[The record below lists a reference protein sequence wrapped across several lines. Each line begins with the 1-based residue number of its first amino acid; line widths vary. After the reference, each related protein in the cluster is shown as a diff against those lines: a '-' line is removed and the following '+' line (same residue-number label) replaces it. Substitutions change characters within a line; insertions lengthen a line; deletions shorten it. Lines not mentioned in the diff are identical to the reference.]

1 LTSDLAN
8 LVDKAEDIGVVGSPS
23 STSDLKIDILGRA
36 ADKRLVGSMA
46 VMKYSQ
52 DGHPNYALGQ
62 ITEVF
67 LYNPFVMDP
76 TMRSIIRQRGSVE
89 PITERQDTHNADML
103 ISAVFEENGTG
114 LDPSSFST
122 VPSTGSRIKM
132 ISQDIVNR
140 LVLPYSKEISHIGKV
155 YGTDILLPN
164 LFRHFGSEREG
175 GLGEAMHIGIFG
187 KSGSGKSFLAKMI
200 LTSYMRHKQMTL
212 LVVDPQGEFS
222 KMKNDSELMSFIQDK
237 LGRKIE
243 FYDLSKLVLLPDI
256 ELFKQILV
264 KAQFLKDLGIKNPD
278 NQVDGAEQIAKI
290 LNHEWGH
297 AAGSSYTAKV
307 SLWDAHKRDVF
318 DHVWERLMHTTVRNG
333 QPIPVVIER
342 IYSTPSY
349 RDKVFGDMQNITAN
363 PERLDAVYKKWKKI
377 ASLFGRDGMAA
388 KDNLA
393 AILKAIG
400 ERGEGRIIIIN
411 LSEAVVPDYLFW
423 NEEIKKVSINQILQR
438 IADVAKEQYV
448 AGGALNSLVVLD
460 EAHEF
465 APRERTDVEETIELR
480 STLTTAVRETRKYNL
495 GWMFISQTLSSLDR
509 RIIEQLRMY
518 FIGYG
523 LAYGIE
529 LNGVRELLAG
539 NDSAI
544 RLYQQFKDPKSSYT
558 KPQYS
563 FMCIGPSSPMSF
575 SQIPLFLNSLDYP
588 KEFLKVN
595 DKAG

>member
-1 LTSDLAN
+1 MTSELSD

-23 STSDLKIDILGRA
+23 STSHLKVDILGRA
-36 ADKRLVGSMA
+36 ADKRLVGSMV
-46 VMKYSQ
+46 VMKYTQ
-52 DGHPNYALGQ
+52 DGRPNYALGQ
-62 ITEVF
+62 ITEVN

-103 ISAVFEENGTG
+103 ISAVFEENGGG

-132 ISQDIVNR
+132 INQNIVDR
-140 LVLPYSKEISHIGKV
+140 LVLPYSQEVSHIGKIF
-155 YGTDILLPN
+155 GTDILLPS
-164 LFRHFGSEREG
+164 LFRHFGIEQEG
-175 GLGEAMHIGIFG
+175 GLGEAMHIGVFG

-222 KMKNDSELMSFIQDK
+222 KMKNDSAVMNFVENK

-243 FYDLSKLVLLPDI
+243 FYDLSKLVLLPDV

-264 KAQFLKDLGIKNPD
+264 KAQFLKDLGIKNMD
-278 NQVDGAEQIAKI
+278 NQIDGAEQIAKI

-297 AAGSSYTAKV
+297 AALGSTITGRV
-307 SLWDAHKRDVF
+307 NIWDAHKKEVF
-318 DHVWERLMHTTVRNG
+318 DYVWERLMHTTIRNG

-349 RDKVFGDMQNITAN
+349 RDKVFGDMHDITRN
-363 PERLDAVYKKWKKI
+363 PERLNAVYQKWKKI
-377 ASLFGRDGMAA
+377 VSLFGREGMGA
-388 KDNLA
+388 KDNLSV
-393 AILKAIG
+393 ILKAIG
-400 ERGEGRIIIIN
+400 QRGEGRIIIIN

-423 NEEIKKVSINQILQR
+423 NDDIKKISINQILQR

-465 APRERTDVEETIELR
+465 APRERTEEKEIVELR
-480 STLTTAVRETRKYNL
+480 GTLTTAVRETRKYNL

-529 LNGVRELLAG
+529 LNGVKELLAG

-544 RLYQQFKDPKSSYT
+544 SLYQQFKDPKSSYT

-575 SQIPLFLNSLDYP
+575 SQIPLFLNSLNYP
-588 KEFLKVN
+588 KEFLEVN
-595 DKAG
+595 QKK

>member
-1 LTSDLAN
+1 MTSDLSN

-23 STSDLKIDILGRA
+23 STSHLKLDILGRA

-46 VMKYSQ
+46 VMKYTQ
-52 DGHPNYALGQ
+52 EGRPNYALGQ
-62 ITEVF
+62 ITEVS

-103 ISAVFEENGTG
+103 ISAVFEENGSG

-132 ISQDIVNR
+132 INQSIVNS
-140 LVLPYSKEISHIGKV
+140 LVLPYSKEVSHIGKIF
-155 YGTDILLPN
+155 GTDIFLPS
-164 LFRHFGSEREG
+164 LFRHFGSEQEG
-175 GLGEAMHIGIFG
+175 GLGEAMHIGVFG

-200 LTSYMRHKQMTL
+200 LTSYMKHKQMTL

-222 KMKNDSELMSFIQDK
+222 KMKNDSAVMDFVENK

-264 KAQFLKDLGIKNPD
+264 KSQFLKDLGIKNMD
-278 NQVDGAEQIAKI
+278 NQIDGAEQIAKI

-297 AAGSSYTAKV
+297 
-307 SLWDAHKRDVF
+307 SLISTITGRINIWDAHKREVF
-318 DHVWERLMHTTVRNG
+318 DYVWERLMHTTMRKG
-333 QPIPVVIER
+333 EPIPIVIER
-342 IYSTPSY
+342 IYSTASY
-349 RDKVFGDMQNITAN
+349 RDKVFGDMQEITRN
-363 PERLDAVYKKWKKI
+363 TERLNAVYQKWKKI
-377 ASLFGRDGMAA
+377 TSLFGREGMGA

-423 NEEIKKVSINQILQR
+423 NEEIKKISINQILQR

-448 AGGALNSLVVLD
+448 TGGALNSLVVLD

-465 APRERTDVEETIELR
+465 APRERTDVEEIVELR
-480 STLTTAVRETRKYNL
+480 GTLTTAVRETRKYNL

-544 RLYQQFKDPKSSYT
+544 SLYQQFKDPKSSYT

-588 KEFLKVN
+588 KEFLEVN
-595 DKAG
+595 QKR